1 MAVQDD
7 EDPQLSG
14 EGEPQPEKV
23 SSGKIFT
30 NQERLVLKR
39 SLWEM
44 IKYLTY
50 MIERAEQKDQEF
62 AQLCET
68 LYLEKKQALID
79 RSGKEIPGGAVVK
92 ATN

>member
-1 MAVQDD
+1 MAVQVVA
-7 EDPQLSG
+7 DPQLSG

-23 SSGKIFT
+23 SSGKIIT

-50 MIERAEQKDQEF
+50 MVERAKQKDQEF
-62 AQLCET
+62 AQQCET
-68 LYLEKKQALID
+68 LYLREEA
-79 RSGKEIPGGAVVK
+79 G
-92 ATN
+92 TN

>member
-1 MAVQDD
+1 MAVLDD

-23 SSGKIFT
+23 SSGKIIT

-39 SLWEM
+39 SLLEM

-50 MIERAEQKDQEF
+50 MEERAKQKDQEF
-62 AQLCET
+62 AQQCET
-68 LYLEKKQALID
+68 LYLRGE
-79 RSGKEIPGGAVVK
+79 PG
-92 ATN
+92 TN

>member
-39 SLWEM
+39 SLWAM

-62 AQLCET
+62 AQQCET
-68 LYLEKKQALID
+68 LYLREEA
-79 RSGKEIPGGAVVK
+79 G
-92 ATN
+92 TN

>member
-1 MAVQDD
+1 MAAQDN
-7 EDPQLSG
+7 EDPQLSC

-44 IKYLTY
+44 INYLTY
-50 MIERAEQKDQEF
+50 MIKRAEQKDQEF

-68 LYLEKKQALID
+68 LYIREEV
-79 RSGKEIPGGAVVK
+79 G
-92 ATN
+92 TN

>member
-7 EDPQLSG
+7 KDPQLSD

-30 NQERLVLKR
+30 IQESLVMKR

-50 MIERAEQKDQEF
+50 MIGRAAQKDQEF
-62 AQLCET
+62 A
-68 LYLEKKQALID
+68 
-79 RSGKEIPGGAVVK
+79 
-92 ATN
+92 